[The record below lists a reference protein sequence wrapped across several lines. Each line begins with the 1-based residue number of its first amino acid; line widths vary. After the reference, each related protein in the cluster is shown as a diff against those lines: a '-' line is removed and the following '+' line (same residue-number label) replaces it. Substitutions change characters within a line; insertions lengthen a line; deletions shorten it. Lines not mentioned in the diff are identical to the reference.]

1 VIEQLQQQN
10 KPPDDVLLLEALGSG
25 PVLQV
30 RDEMP
35 TTSMIV
41 LIASWVHFPKN
52 CAVATSEVDRCTEAR
67 NEHPTKCAAEES
79 KKSTI
84 A

>member
-1 VIEQLQQQN
+1 
-10 KPPDDVLLLEALGSG
+10 
-25 PVLQV
+25 
-30 RDEMP
+30 
-35 TTSMIV
+35 MIV
-41 LIASWVHFPKN
+41 SIASWVHFPKN